1 MSRVETRLE
10 ELGLVLP
17 EPMTPPGNFK
27 LVNVHGGL
35 AFIAGHPA
43 IDGSTILVEGV
54 VGTDLSIEEG
64 YRAARLA
71 GLAIIASLKQE
82 LGDLDR
88 VTKWLRALGHPQTG
102 PDFPG
107 TPGYVNGLHA
117 LTLRPSRGYCPHAR

>member
-1 MSRVETRLE
+1 MGRVETRLE

-43 IDGSTILVEGV
+43 IDGSTILVEGM
-54 VGTDLSIEEG
+54 VGTDLSVEEG

-88 VTKWLRALGHPQTG
+88 VTKCFG
-102 PDFPG
+102 PSATVRRRPISTI
-107 TPGYVNGLHA
+107 TPGSSTASV
-117 LTLRPSRGYCPHAR
+117 T